1 MATGR
6 AALIHLFGGP
16 KNGRPN
22 LRGGRRSGYQP
33 AGPPRPDYVP
43 PVPGPDGLLHA
54 QPPGHLPGRPNTRYP
69 GSGHPP
75 PRGRP
80 PKFPPD
86 ARPPEDHPFGGTLT
100 RAQVL
105 ERYQKYGDT
114 PQEELQAYRD
124 RLQRIAQGREIGHR
138 QGVSAAQGQGSVSS
152 DQRSTR
158 GDLIARSGPVGTRLP
173 GKPNRGGILVA
184 QPIAPGEF
192 PPGPGP
198 RHMPPHGDVIYPPGH
213 HVGHLPPGTR
223 VHSPE
228 RGDKPD
234 RPTFGG
240 PKNGKPNLTRQ
251 QILIQL
257 LQRRRAMGRARNL

>member
-1 MATGR
+1 
-6 AALIHLFGGP
+6 
-16 KNGRPN
+16 
-22 LRGGRRSGYQP
+22 
-33 AGPPRPDYVP
+33 
-43 PVPGPDGLLHA
+43 
-54 QPPGHLPGRPNTRYP
+54 LPGRPNTRYP

-114 PQEELQAYRD
+114 PQEELQAYRE

-152 DQRSTR
+152 DQRSTTR
-158 GDLIARSGPVGTRLP
+158 GGLVARQPRVGGPDTGKPLIHAPE
-173 GKPNRGGILVA
+173 GKPN
-184 QPIAPGEF
+184 Q
-192 PPGPGP
+192 
-198 RHMPPHGDVIYPPGH
+198 
-213 HVGHLPPGTR
+213 
-223 VHSPE
+223 
-228 RGDKPD
+228 
-234 RPTFGG
+234 PTFGG